1 MDKET
6 KKFYKELREKN
17 VLIFNPATVYISPE
31 AEIEEKVTIHSGA
44 QIIGKTRIGTL
55 SVIGANSVIRNSE
68 IGNVVLIKENCV
80 IENSIIESRCKIG
93 PLAHLRPGTILK
105 DNVRIGSTEI
115 KNSIVDKNTKIPH
128 FGYIGDAEIGKN
140 VNIGAGTVTC
150 NYDGE
155 KKHKTIIEDG
165 VFVGSNVTIIPPI
178 TIGKN
183 AYIAG
188 GSTITRN
195 ILPYTLVIGRAW
207 QTDKL
212 DWVKKHRKNQSPKKD

>member
-1 MDKET
+1 MSKET

-17 VLIFNPATVYISPE
+17 VLILNPITVYISQE
-31 AEIEEKVTIHSGA
+31 AEIGEKVTIHSGA

-55 SVIGANSVIRNSE
+55 SVVGANSVIKNSE

-93 PLAHLRPGTILK
+93 PFARLRPGTILK
-105 DNVRIGSTEI
+105 DNVHIGNAEI
-115 KNSIVDKNTKIPH
+115 KNSIVDENTKIPH
-128 FGYIGDAEIGKN
+128 FAYIGNAEIGKN

-155 KKHKTIIEDG
+155 KKHKTIIEDN
-165 VFVGSNVTIIPPI
+165 VFVGSNVTLIPPI

-188 GSTITRN
+188 GSTITRS
-195 ILPYTLVIGRAW
+195 ILPYTLAIGRAW

-212 DWVKKHRKNQSPKKD
+212 DWVKKKKNGSSN

>member
-1 MDKET
+1 MNKKT

-17 VLIFNPATVYISPE
+17 VLILNPVTVYISLE

-44 QIIGKTRIGTL
+44 QIIGKTKIGTL
-55 SVIGANSVIRNSE
+55 SVVGANSVIRNSE
-68 IGNVVLIKENCV
+68 IGKNVQIKENCV
-80 IENSIIESRCKIG
+80 IENSIIENRCKIG
-93 PLAHLRPGTILK
+93 PFAHLRPGAIIK
-105 DNVRIGSTEI
+105 SGAKIGNFVEI
-115 KNSIVDKNTKIPH
+115 KKSIIGKNTKAMH
-128 FGYIGDAEIGKN
+128 LSYIGDAKVGRN

-155 KKHKTIIEDG
+155 KKHKTIIKDN
-165 VFVGSNVTIIPPI
+165 VFVGSNVTLIPPI

-183 AYIAG
+183 AYLAA

-195 ILPYTLVIGRAW
+195 VLSYTLAIGRAW

-212 DWVKKHRKNQSPKKD
+212 DWVKKKKNGSSN